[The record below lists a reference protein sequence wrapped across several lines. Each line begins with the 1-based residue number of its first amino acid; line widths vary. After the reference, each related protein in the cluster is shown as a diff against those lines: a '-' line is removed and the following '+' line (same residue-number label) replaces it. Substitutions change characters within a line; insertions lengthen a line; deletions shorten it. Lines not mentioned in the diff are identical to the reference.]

1 MVLRQIFDRLAIG
14 AVLIA
19 SAVAWEAVP
28 VLICGLLV
36 GGSAI
41 PIAFRA
47 IRENGRGKGDLEA
60 MLDYRLTELE
70 NRRGDQLSEM
80 EYRNSQLI
88 ESVEERIDFA
98 EQLLAQRKERA
109 PDDRHIGLPVVT
121 PIKVRPLRRS

>member
-70 NRRGDQLSEM
+70 NRIGDQLSEM

-98 EQLLAQRKERA
+98 EQLLAQRKERT

>member
-19 SAVAWEAVP
+19 SAFAWEAVP

-47 IRENGRGKGDLEA
+47 VRDKKHGANDIEA

-70 NRRGDQLSEM
+70 NRIGDQLSEI

-98 EQLLAQRKERA
+98 EQLIAQRKERP